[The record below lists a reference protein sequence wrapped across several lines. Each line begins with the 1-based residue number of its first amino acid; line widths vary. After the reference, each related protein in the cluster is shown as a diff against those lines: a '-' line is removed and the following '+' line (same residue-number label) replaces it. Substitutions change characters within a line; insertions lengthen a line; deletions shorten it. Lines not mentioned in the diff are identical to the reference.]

1 MTNFAGQNYVSTLNA
16 PEFEEEIKHLIDY
29 VKSTIDPE
37 WDEYEGEE
45 EIAYND
51 LTIGMNPAGEWSFQT
66 GDNSFTGGAYG
77 YPHWAVV
84 SITEDSDPA
93 EVFQDICDQLADLME
108 Q

>member
-1 MTNFAGQNYVSTLNA
+1 MGNFAGQNYVSTLNS
-16 PEFEEEIKHLIDY
+16 PEFEQEIVDLVEY
-29 VKSTIDPE
+29 VKTTIQPE
-37 WDEYEGEE
+37 WDEYCGEE
-45 EIAYND
+45 EIQYKD
-51 LTIGMNPAGEWSFQT
+51 LTIGMNEAGEWSFQT

-84 SITEDSDPA
+84 SITEDSDPE

>member
-1 MTNFAGQNYVSTLNA
+1 MANFTGQNYVSTLNT
-16 PEFEEEIKHLIDY
+16 PEFEEEIRHLVNY
-29 VKSTIDPE
+29 TKNTILGEDDGDWE
-37 WDEYEGEE
+37 EDETPFNY
-45 EIAYND
+45 
-51 LTIGMNPAGEWSFQT
+51 LTIGMNEAGEWGFQT

-84 SITEDSDPA
+84 SITEDSDPE